1 MKDPPTLTRLLERYI
16 DDVERHGVGRAA
28 EELAAEEPELVD
40 ALREHIRR
48 YHEIEETLSFDASA
62 PSAPAAAAD
71 APALP
76 TFDGFRTVER
86 LGAGGMGEVYKL
98 EDLRLG
104 RTVAAKIL
112 RRSSALSESYGDFL
126 REARSLALFQGEAG
140 TAAASGIV
148 RIYEYRADSDPPV
161 ILMEY
166 VDGFELDR
174 IGPSLEYA
182 QRARLV
188 AEVCEALEGA
198 HAVGIQHRDLKPN
211 NILVTA
217 DLHPKIVDF
226 GLSTGDPRRGHGVGT
241 LGYVAPEQLD
251 PERDLDARTD
261 VYALGVVLYELLCTQ
276 PPYSGEVPEVIDAI
290 RGGQPRLPKE
300 VEPTVPE
307 PLQAIALK
315 AMERDPS
322 QRYASAR
329 EMARDLHRFLDD
341 RPVLARPTLYASA
354 LERRMR
360 PHLEHLREWLSL
372 KLIYPHEA
380 RSLADAYRRLAAR
393 EEDWIVGS
401 RRLSLS
407 QISLYLGAFLLLC
420 GGLFYFSAHRF
431 FEAIEGLLGPLVVL
445 GIPVAGLHAA
455 GFLLDRRQR
464 KAVAVAFHLAG
475 ALLGP
480 LLLILVLHEL
490 GLWVESAEP
499 FFEGVSN
506 RQLQVATLAACG
518 WTFFLALR
526 TRTMALSTAFTVY
539 GVLAALAIHT
549 DLGLREWIEEERW
562 DLLALHLT
570 PLLLVDAGLG
580 LGMDRFRRA
589 WLATPLYLGGAL
601 LLVVILELLALDGR
615 AFAYLGLSMD
625 RFQPAEIDDPTLLDT
640 LAAMTINGLVFY
652 GAGSLV
658 DRFGSEVA
666 QKAARLL
673 FALSPFAVLEPL
685 FHLTQTE
692 DYAVGFHWTYLAV
705 ALAIT
710 FLSHIRQRKSF
721 YYAGIVN
728 TGMALFLIASRYQW
742 FDVPNWSIAVII
754 AGLVVL
760 LAGVGLDGYERL
772 RRREF

>member
-1 MKDPPTLTRLLERYI
+1 MKASSTLAQLLERYI
-16 DDVERHGVGRAA
+16 EHYERHGSRLAA
-28 EELAAEEPELVD
+28 AELAADAPEL
-40 ALREHIRR
+40 AGELRDHIHR
-48 YHEIEETLSFDASA
+48 YHEIEETLSFT
-62 PSAPAAAAD
+62 APATPFPAD
-71 APALP
+71 AGVPALP
-76 TFDGFRTVER
+76 TFEGFRTVER

-126 REARSLALFQGEAG
+126 REARSLALFQGEG
-140 TAAASGIV
+140 GSAASSGIV
-148 RIYEYRADSDPPV
+148 QIYEYRAESDPPV

-188 AEVCEALEGA
+188 AEVCEALERA
-198 HAVGIQHRDLKPN
+198 HAVGIQHRDLKPS

-226 GLSTGDPRRGHGVGT
+226 GLSAGDPRRGHGVGT
-241 LGYVAPEQLD
+241 FGYAAPEQLD
-251 PERDLDARTD
+251 PERDIDARTD
-261 VYALGVVLYELLCTQ
+261 VYALGVVLYELLCGQ
-276 PPYSGEVPEVIDAI
+276 PPYSGEVPELIEAI
-290 RGGQPRLPKE
+290 RGAEPLLPKE
-300 VEPTVPE
+300 MEPTVPE

-315 AMERDPS
+315 AMERDPE

-329 EMARDLHRFLDD
+329 EMARDLYRLLDG
-341 RPVLARPTLYASA
+341 RPVLARPTVYASA
-354 LERRMR
+354 LERRIR
-360 PHLEHLREWLSL
+360 PHLVDLREWLSL
-372 KLIYPHEA
+372 DLIYPHEA
-380 RSLADAYRRLAAR
+380 RSLTEAYRRLATR
-393 EEDWIVGS
+393 EDDWIVRS
-401 RRLSLS
+401 RRLSLA

-420 GGLFYFSAHRF
+420 GGLFYFAAHRF
-431 FEAIEGLLGPLVVL
+431 FAAIEGLVGPLLVL
-445 GIPVAGLHAA
+445 GAPVAGLHAA
-455 GFLLDRRQR
+455 AFLLDRRQR
-464 KAVAVAFHLAG
+464 KVVAVAFHLAG

-480 LLLILVLHEL
+480 LLLILLLHEL
-490 GLWVESAEP
+490 GLGMAGAEP

-506 RQLQVATLAACG
+506 RQLQIAALAACL

-539 GVLAALAIHT
+539 GVLATLAIHT
-549 DLGLREWIEEERW
+549 DLGLREWLEEGRW
-562 DLLALHLT
+562 DLLALYLT
-570 PLLLVDAGLG
+570 PLLAVNAGLG
-580 LGMDRFRRA
+580 FGMDRSRRA

-625 RFQPAEIDDPTLLDT
+625 RFQPAEIADPTLLDT
-640 LAAMTINGLVFY
+640 LAAMTLNGLVFY
-652 GAGSLV
+652 GTGSLV

-666 QKAARLL
+666 HAAARLL

-685 FHLTQTE
+685 FYLTESE
-692 DYAVGFHWTYLAV
+692 DYAVGFHWTYLV
-705 ALAIT
+705 LALAIT

-728 TGMALFLIASRYQW
+728 TGMALVLIARRYEW
-742 FDVPNWSIAVII
+742 FDVPNWSMAII
-754 AGLVVL
+754 AAGLLVL

-772 RRREF
+772 RKKTPE